1 MAKNIELHLHPF
13 LGKKNNIEDVIEAM
27 DDTKLDIV
35 AIEALD
41 HTLHN
46 QVIEEIK
53 SKYPEAYSDDYGTM
67 LPDGK
72 CILRAREYNTKETVH
87 VLTVGYTLDSANPTT
102 EIREIIDK
110 CLEKDALVII
120 DHPFVDNAKT
130 RTAGHISKELE
141 EELTSLCK
149 EYSGQITLEWNGYS
163 IPWIRKGLKHI
174 LKILGHAVSYHDV
187 NKKVE
192 EFSSLLK
199 SEGCNVPVIADTDL
213 HARKKKHLQYMG
225 TSRIVSDVKGE
236 TPEEIVKSM
245 KMNIF
250 AGEYFNIK
258 EYVSSWHLL
267 EAFCFPVL
275 FSKFFYKPRA

>member
-141 EELTSLCK
+141 EEITRLCK

-163 IPWIRKGLKHI
+163 IPWIRKGLKYM
-174 LKILGHAVSYHDV
+174 LKLLGHTVLYHDI
-187 NKKVE
+187 NEKAE
-192 EFSSLLK
+192 ELSSALK

-225 TSRIVSDVKGE
+225 TSRIVSD
-236 TPEEIVKSM
+236 
-245 KMNIF
+245 
-250 AGEYFNIK
+250 
-258 EYVSSWHLL
+258 
-267 EAFCFPVL
+267 
-275 FSKFFYKPRA
+275 